1 MTHESVV
8 TESVPAPDSLLE
20 RLQALERRQVELAKE
35 NEALRKKSERDDAT
49 IQRLERENRELRGRL
64 DQFIRKYFGGTK
76 SEGLSAGQL
85 ELTLQGLPAT
95 IQEAPVPQE
104 LVQALTASP
113 AAPKRERRPRHALD
127 DDRLEQRETVLEPE
141 EVKADPTGW
150 KRVSEER
157 TAQLDYQPGKL
168 FRHVIVRPRYVR
180 SEQFAIAPLPAQ
192 PIDKGMVGAGLL
204 AWLLV
209 SKFVDHLPMY
219 RLASML
225 RRQHGIEI
233 PRNTLNGWSEQA
245 ADLLGPIYRAMRDRH
260 RGRSYLQVDETPVR
274 YLDPETPGESRRG
287 YLWVYLDPGGETLFQ
302 WSEGRAHE
310 APKEFLGDFRGVLQV
325 DGYSAYEA
333 LVKARG
339 GEVTLAYCWAHAR
352 RGLVEAQAEAPRS
365 AAWLLRQIQAMY
377 LVEETL
383 RAKRAGP
390 ALRTAVR
397 ASQTRRVVERVFRA
411 IEKLRP
417 RYLPGGAMAKA
428 LDYILERREGLK
440 RFVDDGR
447 LEIDSNRVENA
458 IRPCAL
464 GRKNWLFV
472 GHPGAGDRAAIF
484 YSLMASCRRH
494 GIDPT
499 EYLKDVLTR
508 LPSATTSQVE
518 SFIPAEWA
526 KARRS
531 AAGRPKSRG
540 ASRP

>member
-1 MTHESVV
+1 MTG
-8 TESVPAPDSLLE
+8 SVPAPDSLTE
-20 RLQALERRQVELAKE
+20 RLEALERRQAELEKENGALRKE
-35 NEALRKKSERDDAT
+35 NETLRKKSERDDAT

-95 IQEAPVPQE
+95 IQEAAAPQE
-104 LVQALTASP
+104 IVQALAANP
-113 AAPKRERRPRHALD
+113 AGPKRERRPRRALD
-127 DDRLEQRETVLEPE
+127 DDRLEQRQTVLEPE

-150 KRVSEER
+150 KWVSEER

-180 SEQFAIAPLPAQ
+180 AEQFAIAPLPAQ

-209 SKFVDHLPMY
+209 SKYVDHLPLH
-219 RLASML
+219 RLGSML
-225 RRQHGIEI
+225 HRQHGVEI
-233 PRNTLNGWSEQA
+233 PRNTLAGWCEQA
-245 ADLLGPIYRAMRDRH
+245 ADLLGPIYRAMRDQH
-260 RGRSYLQVDETPVR
+260 RKRSYLQVDETPVR

-333 LVKARG
+333 LVKTRG

-352 RGLVEAQAEAPRS
+352 RGLVEAQAEAPRT

-377 LVEETL
+377 AIEATL

-390 ALRTAVR
+390 AWRTAVR
-397 ASQTRRVVERVFRA
+397 ASRTRMVVERVLRA
-411 IEKLRP
+411 MEKVRP

-440 RFVDDGR
+440 RFVEDGR
-447 LEIDSNRVENA
+447 LEIDSNLVENA
-458 IRPCAL
+458 IRPCAI

-494 GIDPT
+494 GINPM
-499 EYLKDVLTR
+499 EYLKDVLGR
-508 LPSATTSQVE
+508 LPSATTSQVAT
-518 SFIPAEWA
+518 FTPAEWS
-526 KARRS
+526 KGRRS
-531 AAGRPKSRG
+531 TVAG
-540 ASRP
+540 